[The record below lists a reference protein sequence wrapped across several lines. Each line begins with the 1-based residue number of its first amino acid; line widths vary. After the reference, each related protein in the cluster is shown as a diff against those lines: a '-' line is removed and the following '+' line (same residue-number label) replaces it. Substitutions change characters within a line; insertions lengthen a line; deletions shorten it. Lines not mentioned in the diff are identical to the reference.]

1 MTALPANTPGGTSF
15 LARYEGLR
23 DRLPGR
29 NIPAIHAL
37 REAAAEILRTTG
49 LPTRRV
55 EAWRYTDIT
64 AVSRAE
70 FREPLLSVESGPP
83 LPAKRCEYRAVFL
96 DGRFQP
102 DLSELPPHAAP
113 LSEHLVQAA
122 GLLGEVD
129 ALRPAEALN
138 AMLFELSLIHI

>member
-49 LPTRRV
+49 PV
-55 EAWRYTDIT
+55 SYTHL
-64 AVSRAE
+64 RAHE
-70 FREPLLSVESGPP
+70 T
-83 LPAKRCEYRAVFL
+83 
-96 DGRFQP
+96 
-102 DLSELPPHAAP
+102 
-113 LSEHLVQAA
+113 
-122 GLLGEVD
+122 
-129 ALRPAEALN
+129 
-138 AMLFELSLIHI
+138 